1 MMKSIVFQIME
12 LYVYEI
18 HKVTLSNRLK
28 YLKEIVF
35 VFKQWFVVALCSMCA
50 FMEKSVIKIVNQ

>member
-12 LYVYEI
+12 LYVYKI

-35 VFKQWFVVALCSMCA
+35 VFKQ
-50 FMEKSVIKIVNQ
+50 

>member
-1 MMKSIVFQIME
+1 ME

-35 VFKQWFVVALCSMCA
+35 VFKQWFVVALCSMCE